1 VHLGDWSFG
10 TLPDY
15 VDLTR
20 KNENKRVL
28 HSIYPYLDVSAA
40 KKWHQAF
47 VFRCK
52 GKFAGENTPSVLQKS
67 VSPLQF

>member
-1 VHLGDWSFG
+1 MSSRIDFARSVLTIAKKRCDLGDWSFG

-20 KNENKRVL
+20 KNGNKRVL

-40 KKWHQAF
+40 KNGTEPFCFQMQ
-47 VFRCK
+47 
-52 GKFAGENTPSVLQKS
+52 G
-67 VSPLQF
+67 